1 VPRKKKAVEAVK
13 RLQKRTERK
22 AAMKLKILA
31 YLADPGRDWP
41 TRDEIAKVV
50 LGYTHNTGLY
60 RHFDP
65 GELAEIEAEGLR
77 LRRTRYTG
85 EMARIDQAVI
95 RQACTGETQAARL
108 AYQRLEGWEP
118 GERVNIQGGQV
129 IEIVTR
135 FEVSLQPGQ
144 LPDGQAQPRPVT
156 EAVTVL
162 RPALMEPAPAEPT
175 GHE

>member
-1 VPRKKKAVEAVK
+1 MPRKKKAFDAVK

-22 AAMKLKILA
+22 ALMKLKILA
-31 YLADPGRDWP
+31 FLADPSREWP
-41 TRDEIAKVV
+41 TRDEISKVV
-50 LGYTHNTGLY
+50 LGYTHNTGMY

-65 GELAEIEAEGLR
+65 GELTEIEAEGLR

-135 FEVSLQPGQ
+135 FEIAASPVLGSGPAGPPTPVSKVITV
-144 LPDGQAQPRPVT
+144 PR
-156 EAVTVL
+156 L
-162 RPALMEPAPAEPT
+162 ALMEPAPGEPT
-175 GHE
+175 GQE